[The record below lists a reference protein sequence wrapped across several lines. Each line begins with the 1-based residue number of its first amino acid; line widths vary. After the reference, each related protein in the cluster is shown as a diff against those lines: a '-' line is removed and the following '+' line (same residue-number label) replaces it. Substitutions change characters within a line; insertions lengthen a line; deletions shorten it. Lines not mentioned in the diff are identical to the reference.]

1 MSSTSIIIREDG
13 TRHHAGCDESSGW
26 IWYAARQLE
35 STFIVLL
42 EAPPTTTTILE
53 VGSGTG
59 SGTEWLPLQLAL
71 RGATV
76 PATERSGRSMMLLTR
91 NVMSNQERIN
101 NLDVVNLQELGWN
114 GPVSR
119 DYRR

>member
-1 MSSTSIIIREDG
+1 MFNIMSSTSIIIREDG
-13 TRHHAGCDESSGW
+13 TRHRAGCDESSGW
-26 IWYAARQLE
+26 IWHAARQLE

-53 VGSGTG
+53 VGSGT
-59 SGTEWLPLQLAL
+59 EWLPLQLAL

-76 PATERSGRSMMLLTR
+76 PATERSGCAMMLLTL

-101 NLDVVNLQELGWN
+101 NLDDVNVQELEWN
-114 GPVSR
+114 GPVNR
-119 DYRR
+119 D